1 MSEYGSLLAGGVGVA
16 VDEET
21 TFLRSG
27 GDDDGGGISTTPT
40 TTATITTTTRKKQ
53 QSLMF
58 AVSFVAVA
66 VLLLVLVG
74 GGFDPAES
82 TTPDRDAVSVLGMEI
97 IGSSSAAASV
107 VANENTQDSA
117 SSSLA
122 SSIASS
128 TTITASSPFFPVVL
142 PWTQVVLED
151 VATEAAAAAAGT
163 VANTKHYKG
172 VLEFCG
178 SSTTG
183 KFGYGLPGACV
194 PGESVAPLIRMQ
206 PQQYYA
212 LTLINTADINTNLH
226 THGLHV
232 SGVGTVDDVTRVV
245 EPGKCLTYEV
255 SWSCLV
261 VVSSSKI
268 KIEKEGHK
276 QKQMKLGPSEHI
288 CFVCFI
294 YYVSLKKEKL
304 TSGSSSP

>member
-53 QSLMF
+53 QSLTL

-97 IGSSSAAASV
+97 IGSSSTASV
-107 VANENTQDSA
+107 VANENAQDSA
-117 SSSLA
+117 SSSSSSA

-128 TTITASSPFFPVVL
+128 TATTTDTEVTTTITASSPFFPVVL
-142 PWTQVVLED
+142 PWTQVIVED
-151 VATEAAAAAAGT
+151 VAKEAAAAAAGAAT
-163 VANTKHYKG
+163 AANTNHYKG
-172 VLEFCG
+172 VMEFCG

-183 KFGYGLPGACV
+183 KFAYGLPGECI

-206 PQQYYA
+206 PQQWYA

-245 EPGKCLTYEV
+245 EPGMCLTYEV
-255 SWSCLV
+255 SL
-261 VVSSSKI
+261 
-268 KIEKEGHK
+268 
-276 QKQMKLGPSEHI
+276 HI
-288 CFVCFI
+288 CFVYFSYCG
-294 YYVSLKKEKL
+294 VLEKEKK
-304 TSGSSSP
+304 

>member
-1 MSEYGSLLAGGVGVA
+1 MSEYGSLLAGGVAVA
-16 VDEET
+16 ADEET

-27 GDDDGGGISTTPT
+27 GDDDGISNNSIDS
-40 TTATITTTTRKKQ
+40 ITTNTNTTRKTKQ
-53 QSLMF
+53 NVVV

-66 VLLLVLVG
+66 VLVLVLVA

-82 TTPDRDAVSVLGMEI
+82 ATPDRDEVSVMGMEI

-117 SSSLA
+117 SSSSSLA

-128 TTITASSPFFPVVL
+128 TATTTDTEVTTTITASSPFFPVVL
-142 PWTQVVLED
+142 PWTQVIVED
-151 VATEAAAAAAGT
+151 VAKEAAAAAGAAT
-163 VANTKHYKG
+163 AANTNHYKG
-172 VLEFCG
+172 VMEFCG

-183 KFGYGLPGACV
+183 KFAYGLPGECI

-206 PQQYYA
+206 PQQWYA

-245 EPGKCLTYEV
+245 EPGMCLTYEV
-255 SWSCLV
+255 SL
-261 VVSSSKI
+261 
-268 KIEKEGHK
+268 
-276 QKQMKLGPSEHI
+276 HI
-288 CFVCFI
+288 CFVYFSYCG
-294 YYVSLKKEKL
+294 VLEKEKK
-304 TSGSSSP
+304 